1 MDYFSRFPEVA
12 GSNPASPQKNCC
24 PVFRT
29 PGPSPAPPAQTPGHS
44 AGKRRRVS
52 FASDDGVKV
61 WGTPTT
67 FRLVAEALRGST
79 RADYILVESSDEEDD
94 AVSISSEEAWDSEG
108 CADWEERMDEL
119 YGEDIRD
126 WPRHV
131 REEHDFRNGHLWLE

>member
-52 FASDDGVKV
+52 FGSDELK
-61 WGTPTT
+61 GTPTT
-67 FRLVAEALRGST
+67 FRLVSEALRGSS

-94 AVSISSEEAWDSEG
+94 VASEEGWDTDG
-108 CADWEERMDEL
+108 CADWEERMMDM

-126 WPRHV
+126 WPEHV
-131 REEHDFRNGHLWLE
+131 REENYLRSGHLW